1 MDFDKS
7 KVYGDTSITD
17 GLVYLNKDYHI
28 QCPGNYEAMMDEYNS
43 TFSPS
48 FETKDMLCYKSED
61 KTHARDPTKGLDL
74 AIFVILG
81 LIGFLI
87 CVGTLLELTTESKGK
102 DRVGSELI
110 N

>member
-1 MDFDKS
+1 MASF
-7 KVYGDTSITD
+7 
-17 GLVYLNKDYHI
+17 LFLNKDYHL
-28 QCPGNYEAMMDEYNS
+28 QFPGNYVAMMDEYNS

-48 FETKDMLCYKSED
+48 FRTKDRFCYKSED

-87 CVGTLLELTTESKGK
+87 CVGTLLELAMESKGK

>member
-1 MDFDKS
+1 M
-7 KVYGDTSITD
+7 
-17 GLVYLNKDYHI
+17 
-28 QCPGNYEAMMDEYNS
+28 AMMDEYNL

-48 FETKDMLCYKSED
+48 FSTKDRFCYKSED

-81 LIGFLI
+81 LIRLLI
-87 CVGTLLELTTESKGK
+87 CVGTVLEMAMESKGN
-102 DRVGSELI
+102 DRVGPELI

>member
-1 MDFDKS
+1 MCFPADCSVNDINGKFFF
-7 KVYGDTSITD
+7 
-17 GLVYLNKDYHI
+17 YLNKDYQI
-28 QCPGNYEAMMDEYNS
+28 IFSGNYVAMMDEYNS

-81 LIGFLI
+81 LIGLLI
-87 CVGTLLELTTESKGK
+87 CVGTLLELAMESKGK

>member
-1 MDFDKS
+1 
-7 KVYGDTSITD
+7 
-17 GLVYLNKDYHI
+17 
-28 QCPGNYEAMMDEYNS
+28 MMDEYNS

-48 FETKDMLCYKSED
+48 LETKDWLCYKSED

-87 CVGTLLELTTESKGK
+87 CVGTLLELATESKGK